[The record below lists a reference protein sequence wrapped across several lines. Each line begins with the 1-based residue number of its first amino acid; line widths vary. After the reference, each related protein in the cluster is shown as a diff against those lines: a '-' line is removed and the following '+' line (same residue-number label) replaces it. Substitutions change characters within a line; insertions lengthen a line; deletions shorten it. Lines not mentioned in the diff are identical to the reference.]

1 MKRPSRRTRLSDTT
15 MLKNGRPLEPPRESR
30 MTTMIY
36 PWVVRRTQKRPVHS
50 VLSALRHATWPPGQR
65 HAEKPTIIA
74 RSYFFYTR
82 PTRELLH
89 DHHPPEPRPRY
100 RRNHSHLRPSRP
112 ARDGH
117 L

>member
-74 RSYFFYTR
+74 RSYFFYAR
-82 PTRELLH
+82 PIGNCCMT
-89 DHHPPEPRPRY
+89 
-100 RRNHSHLRPSRP
+100 NIRPSRDQDI
-112 ARDGH
+112 AAITAIYAH
-117 L
+117 H